1 MDGPSD
7 TRKVDGNSRNVLQA
21 CGKVTVDPADARKA
35 DGSRRNVLWIYGKL
49 TEDPVDAQK
58 SDGWSCDCTE
68 I

>member
-7 TRKVDGNSRNVLQA
+7 TQKADSSSRNVL
-21 CGKVTVDPADARKA
+21 R
-35 DGSRRNVLWIYGKL
+35 IYGKL

-58 SDGWSCDCTE
+58 ADGWSCDCTE